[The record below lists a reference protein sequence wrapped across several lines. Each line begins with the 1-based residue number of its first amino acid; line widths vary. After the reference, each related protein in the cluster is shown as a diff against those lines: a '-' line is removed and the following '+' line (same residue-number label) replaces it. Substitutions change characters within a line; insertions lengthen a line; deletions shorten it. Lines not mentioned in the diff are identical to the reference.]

1 MIFATFKMRAVYGT
15 EVTINTLQ
23 EEFETAYELEHF
35 LAYNRAAILDMK
47 LRGRITRK
55 EATE

>member
-35 LAYNRAAILDMK
+35 LAYNRAAILEMK
-47 LRGRITRK
+47 VRGKITSQG
-55 EATE
+55 